1 MFSPSGKSRKKL
13 ILADLLPQL
22 AHFGNLSLL
31 NCKLSELRCE
41 LSKNYL
47 PQVFQQ
53 FNSSFDFLRTTLI
66 PNPTFVGISAPDHS
80 FYFVVVLWCHG
91 PFPSIRL
98 AVTCSLSVRDILNLQ
113 TICCTIFFFFSRLLL
128 MVHLQS
134 FAKHVNRVTYG
145 YAFFKIF
152 CPPSHSRICVTLYL
166 SCLPTN

>member
-1 MFSPSGKSRKKL
+1 MNVERQGWGLYLAVSSLIFT
-13 ILADLLPQL
+13 ILAVLKLGYPTSTLQIYDRRADWSLDVQSIRKIKKKTP
-22 AHFGNLSLL
+22 LSRLTTYTSISSFRQF

-91 PFPSIRL
+91 PLPSI
-98 AVTCSLSVRDILNLQ
+98 
-113 TICCTIFFFFSRLLL
+113 
-128 MVHLQS
+128 
-134 FAKHVNRVTYG
+134 
-145 YAFFKIF
+145 
-152 CPPSHSRICVTLYL
+152 
-166 SCLPTN
+166 